1 MAENIEI
8 PLPKDAKWEAVGMG
22 YASVLMEK
30 QARIDRLEQ
39 LLFALYG
46 NVCRGKDIPV
56 LDDGDEMTMYYA
68 SIEQEF
74 KMLKDKIETQR
85 EFRRVTEERLEEEL
99 KKKKSITQWLRRKM

>member
-1 MAENIEI
+1 MTENIEI
-8 PLPKDAKWEAVGMG
+8 PLPEDAKWEAIGRG

-30 QARIDRLEQ
+30 QARIDKIERL
-39 LLFALYG
+39 LYALFM
-46 NVCRGKDIPV
+46 NICMGKDIPV
-56 LDDGDEMTMYYA
+56 LYDDDEMTRYYA